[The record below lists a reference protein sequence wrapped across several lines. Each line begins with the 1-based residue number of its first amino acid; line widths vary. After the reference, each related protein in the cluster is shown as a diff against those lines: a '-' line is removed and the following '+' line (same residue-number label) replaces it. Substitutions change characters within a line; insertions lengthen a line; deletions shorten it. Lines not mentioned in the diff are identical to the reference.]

1 MVLGRTVGAK
11 LVTAVRALSNHDQ
24 ALARQIIAE
33 DEEINRKT
41 EMIEEWCLRL
51 LALQQPLASDL
62 RVISTALKIVTDLE
76 RLGDHA
82 VNLARAALE
91 MSEPPIQKWIEITY
105 MAMFVDSMID
115 VALQAYTDRDIE
127 LADRLAD
134 MDDEVD
140 FRNKQLLN
148 DLIQCMQDHPE
159 HVSQFMHLML
169 VCRALERVGDHVTN
183 IGEHVIYM
191 VTGER
196 KELNR

>member
-1 MVLGRTVGAK
+1 MVLGRTVGAQ
-11 LVTAVRALSNHDQ
+11 LVLAVRALSNHQLD
-24 ALARQIIAE
+24 LAQKIIAD

-41 EMIEEWCLRL
+41 VQIEEWCLEL
-51 LALQQPLASDL
+51 LALQQPMAGDL
-62 RVISTALKIVTDLE
+62 RIISTALKIVTDIE

-82 VNLARAALE
+82 VSLARTALKL
-91 MSEPPIQKWIEITY
+91 SEPPMRKWVEITFL
-105 MAMFVDSMID
+105 AKLVDSMID
-115 VALQAYTDRDIE
+115 VALQAYADRDVV
-127 LADRLAD
+127 LAERLAE

-148 DLIQCMQDHPE
+148 ELIEMMQEQPE
-159 HVSQFMHLML
+159 YVNQAMQLMM